1 MFLIK
6 KANIVVDFFTE
17 THIFPGINAPDK
29 AIKFLPQW
37 WRELPGDQLHPKQP
51 WEQGGGFNAGTTL
64 RKCPGFIDYF
74 RSSIA
79 LPMWSDLVLSVEA
92 EGSPHYTYQFSDR
105 TSVAEAHRPQQRGA
119 YLPETKYQHIKLVN
133 PWAAKTKQNVQ
144 WVFSQPTWC
153 FLEPQKIIIP
163 SGVLCLK
170 DQHGL
175 HVNMMVPR
183 AAGETTVLNFAAG
196 QPLAFLTPMS
206 DAQVL
211 VKHHQVDAQEFGR
224 LFMPRLFFFGSYLK
238 IRTAQKKKGH
248 QL

>member
-6 KANIVVDFFTE
+6 KSSIVVDFFTE
-17 THIFPGINAPDK
+17 THIVPGINAPDK

-37 WRELPGDQLHPKQP
+37 WRELPGDQLQPKQP
-51 WEQGGGFNAGTTL
+51 WEQVKGFTASLSL

-92 EGSPHYTYQFSDR
+92 EGSPHYTYQYADR
-105 TSVAEAHRPQQRGA
+105 KSSVMTHGASQRGA
-119 YLPETKYQHIKLVN
+119 YLPETKYQHVKLIN
-133 PWAAKTKQNVQ
+133 PWAARTKQNVQ

-153 FLEPQKIIIP
+153 FLEPQKVIVP

-170 DQHGL
+170 DQHEL

-183 AAGETTVLNFAAG
+183 AVGETTVLNFAAG

-206 DAQVL
+206 DVQVL
-211 VKHHQVDAQEFGR
+211 VKHHQVDAQE
-224 LFMPRLFFFGSYLK
+224 LKKLDSPRLFFFGDY
-238 IRTAQKKKGH
+238 IKKRAMRRKAENT
-248 QL
+248 

>member
-6 KANIVVDFFTE
+6 KSNIVVDFFTE
-17 THIFPGINAPDK
+17 THIEPGINAPDK

-37 WRELPGDQLHPKQP
+37 WRELPGDHL
-51 WEQGGGFNAGTTL
+51 QGLTPSANL

-92 EGSPHYTYQFSDR
+92 EGSPHYAYQYADR
-105 TSVAEAHRPQQRGA
+105 KSSVEVHEQSQRGV
-119 YLPETKYQHIKLVN
+119 YLPETKYQNVKLIN
-133 PWAAKTKQNVQ
+133 PWVARTKQNVQ

-153 FLEPQKIIIP
+153 FLEPQKVIVP
-163 SGVLCLK
+163 SGILCLK
-170 DQHGL
+170 DQHEL
-175 HVNMMVPR
+175 NVNMIVPR
-183 AAGETTVLNFAAG
+183 AAGETTVLNFAVG

-211 VKHHQVDAQEFGR
+211 VKHHQVDAQEFKK
-224 LFMPRLFFFGSYLK
+224 FSTPRLFFFGDYLK
-238 IRTAQKKKGH
+238 KRAAQKKKRH